1 VTELDFIDELKTL
14 KKQVIIGDSFE
25 IPEHFD
31 NIVISGMGGSGIVGK
46 LFSELYH
53 TKPVICLDDYNI
65 PDFVGKDT
73 VFIGISYSGNTE
85 ETISCTRQALKK
97 GAHMYVITS
106 GGDLSRLVKEKV
118 IIPSGL
124 QPRSAIGY
132 MLMPLLNTFL
142 HIDVEKRES
151 LSKLI
156 NEIDEHH
163 EEASKL
169 GKEIAL
175 SKKIPVIYGFSP
187 FRYVAYRWKTQFNE
201 NSKLMAINNY
211 FPELNHNDTMSLR
224 DTYLK
229 ETFFFITFGG
239 SSGKISRRIDA
250 TEKVTSTKF
259 FKVTPLGN
267 DDIEKMFYLI
277 HFGDY
282 MSLETAISRKMD
294 PRDVSSIEDL
304 KRLIK

>member
-1 VTELDFIDELKTL
+1 MDFPEELNTL
-14 KKQVIIGDSFE
+14 KDQVLISDSFN
-25 IPEHFD
+25 IPEDFD

-46 LFSELYH
+46 LFSELYSA
-53 TKPVICLDDYNI
+53 KPVICLDDYNI
-65 PDFVGKDT
+65 PEFVGKET

-85 ETISCTRQALKK
+85 ETISCTEQALKR
-97 GAHMYVITS
+97 GALVFAITS
-106 GGDLSRLVKEKV
+106 GGVLSGMVKEKI
-118 IIPSGL
+118 IIPPGL

-132 MLMPLLNTFL
+132 MLMPLLNTFMHMDSGKRKAL
-142 HIDVEKRES
+142 SDLIDGVDR
-151 LSKLI
+151 
-156 NEIDEHH
+156 HH

-175 SKKIPVIYGFSP
+175 EKKIPAIYGFSP

-239 SSGKISRRIDA
+239 SSGKIGSRINA
-250 TEKVTSTKF
+250 TGKVTSTEF
-259 FKVTPLGN
+259 YEVAPSGR

-282 MSLETAISRKMD
+282 MSLETALSRNVD
-294 PRDVSSIEDL
+294 PGDVSSIEEL

>member
-1 VTELDFIDELKTL
+1 MNFLEELGTL
-14 KKQVIIGDSFE
+14 KKQVLIKDSFN

-53 TKPVICLDDYNI
+53 SKPVICLDDYNV
-65 PDFVGKDT
+65 PDFVGENT

-85 ETISCTRQALKK
+85 ETISCTNQALKK
-97 GAHMYVITS
+97 RSHVFIVTS
-106 GGDLSRLVKEKV
+106 GGELSRMGKERV

-142 HIDVEKRES
+142 HLDAGKRDILSGLIEDVD
-151 LSKLI
+151 L
-156 NEIDEHH
+156 HH

-175 SKKIPVIYGFSP
+175 EKKIPVIYGFSP

-201 NSKLMAINNY
+201 NSKLMAVNNY

-229 ETFFFITFGG
+229 DDFFFITFGG
-239 SSGKISRRIDA
+239 SYGKISRRIEA
-250 TEKVTSTKF
+250 TEKVTSTRF
-259 FKVTPLGN
+259 FKVTPLG
-267 DDIEKMFYLI
+267 DDDLEKMFYLI

-282 MSLETAISRKMD
+282 MSLETAISRGMD

-304 KRLIK
+304 KKLIK

>member
-1 VTELDFIDELKTL
+1 MDFIEELKTL
-14 KKQVIIGDSFE
+14 KTQVLISDSFK

-53 TKPVICLDDYNI
+53 LKPVICLDDYDI
-65 PDFVGKDT
+65 PDFVGKNT

-85 ETISCTRQALKK
+85 EAISCTKQALKK
-97 GAHMYVITS
+97 GAHVFVITS
-106 GGDLSRLVKEKV
+106 GGDLSKLSNERIV
-118 IIPSGL
+118 IPSGL

-142 HIDVEKRES
+142 NIDAEKRNS
-151 LSKLI
+151 ISNLI
-156 NEIDEHH
+156 NGVDLHH
-163 EEASKL
+163 EEASQL
-169 GKEIAL
+169 GKEIANE
-175 SKKIPVIYGFSP
+175 KKIPVIYGFSP

-250 TEKVTSTKF
+250 TEKVTSTTF
-259 FKVTPLGN
+259 HKVEPLGI

-282 MSLETAISRKMD
+282 ISLETAMIRNMD
-294 PRDVSSIEDL
+294 PRDVSSIEHL
-304 KRLIK
+304 KSLIR

>member
-1 VTELDFIDELKTL
+1 MDFLEELKTL
-14 KKQVIIGDSFE
+14 KKQVTIGDSFN
-25 IPEHFD
+25 IPDHFD
-31 NIVISGMGGSGIVGK
+31 NIVIAGMGGSGIVGK

-53 TKPVICLDDYNI
+53 VKPVICLDDYTI
-65 PDFVGKDT
+65 PDFVGKNT

-85 ETISCTRQALKK
+85 ETISCTNKALKN
-97 GAHMYVITS
+97 GAHVFIITS
-106 GGDLSRLVKEKV
+106 GGELSRLGKERV
-118 IIPSGL
+118 VIPSGL

-142 HIDVEKRES
+142 HLDDGKREM
-151 LSKLI
+151 LSRLI
-156 NEIDEHH
+156 DDVDRNH
-163 EEASKL
+163 EEASRL
-169 GKEIAL
+169 GKEIAVE
-175 SKKIPVIYGFSP
+175 KKIPVIYGFSP

-201 NSKLMAINNY
+201 NSKLMAVNNY

-229 ETFFFITFGG
+229 EDFFFMTFGG
-239 SSGKISRRIDA
+239 SQGKISKRIDA

-259 FKVTPLGN
+259 FKVTPHGN
-267 DDIEKMFYLI
+267 DDLEKMFYLI

-282 MSLETAISRKMD
+282 MSLETAISRGMD

-304 KRLIK
+304 KNLIK